1 MDIRIGILNSPR
13 EVAFE
18 TSQTA
23 DEVEKAVSAAIE
35 KGAPLVTFSDD
46 KGKRYVVPTATIG
59 YVEIGTDTARRVG
72 FVG

>member
-18 TSQTA
+18 SSQSA
-23 DEVEKAVSAAIE
+23 DDVEQLVSAAIE
-35 KGAPLVTFSDD
+35 KGAPLVTFTDD
-46 KGKRYVVPTATIG
+46 KGKRYVIPTATIG

>member
-18 TSQTA
+18 STQSA
-23 DEVEKAVSAAIE
+23 DEVEQLVSAAIE
-35 KGAPLVTFSDD
+35 KGAPLVSFTDD
-46 KGKRYVVPTATIG
+46 KGKRYIVPTASIG
-59 YVEIGTDTARRVG
+59 YVEIGTDQTRRVG